1 MNRDRAM
8 EIIGKMI
15 RLSDADAVTAG
26 VGRGIFQSIRL
37 ADNVFTQNVASD
49 DSSIWVECAYGRSHG
64 GASTNNLGDDSL
76 KALVK
81 RAQDIARVSPPD
93 PEYMPPLKP
102 KEAGK
107 YPVINA
113 FANRTLELD
122 PKEKAR
128 ELADAVKKVRACK
141 LRLSGGYSTG
151 GWYSAFGNSVGL
163 RAWHRSTNA
172 EAHMTVLGGAGSG
185 WAQEISSDSGKID
198 AVRVATEAADIAAK
212 ARNPVSLPAGKYD
225 VIMRPAAAA
234 ELLIFMFF
242 GGFDAKSCDEGRSF
256 LRGKLGKKVFGGN
269 ITLRTDPI
277 EPKCP
282 GAPYLGDGLA
292 ARPMD
297 WVRNGMI
304 ANLIYSRFWAKKKHK
319 APTGWPT
326 NIIMDGGNESVDR
339 MIAGTENGLL
349 ITRFWYIR
357 DVDPMIP
364 SVTGM
369 SRDGLFEIRNGKVGR
384 AVRHMRFNENL
395 VDLFSRVEALG
406 VPERTGE
413 YSAMLVPAIK
423 VRGFNFT
430 STTKF

>member
-8 EIIGKMI
+8 EIIGKVI
-15 RLSDADAVTAG
+15 RLSDAGAVTAG
-26 VGRGIFQSIRL
+26 VGRGIFQSTRL
-37 ADNVFTQNVASD
+37 ADNVITQNVASD

-64 GASTNNLGDDSL
+64 GASTNDLSDESL
-76 KALVK
+76 RAVVK

-107 YPVINA
+107 YPVVSA
-113 FANRTLELD
+113 FAGRTLDLN
-122 PKEKAR
+122 PREKAR
-128 ELADAVKKVRACK
+128 ELAAAVKKVRALK

-151 GWYSAFGNSVGL
+151 GWYSAFGNSAGL

-185 WAQEISSDSGKID
+185 WAQEISADSGEID
-198 AVRVATEAADIAAK
+198 PVRVAATAADIAVRAK
-212 ARNPVSLPAGKYD
+212 NPAGLPAGKYD

-242 GGFDAKSCDEGRSF
+242 GGFNAKACDEGRSF
-256 LRGKLGKKVFGGN
+256 LRGKLGKRVFGGN
-269 ITLRTDPI
+269 VTLRTDPV

-292 ARPMD
+292 ARPLD
-297 WVRNGMI
+297 WVRNGTI
-304 ANLIYSRFWAKKKHK
+304 ANLIYSRFWAKKKRK
-319 APTGWPT
+319 APTGRPT
-326 NIIMDGGNESVDR
+326 NIIMDGGNDSVDH

-357 DVDPMIP
+357 DVDPMVP

-369 SRDGLFEIRNGKVGR
+369 TRDGLFEIRNGKVGR

-395 VDLFSRVEALG
+395 VDLFNRVEALG
-406 VPERTGE
+406 KPERTGG

-423 VRGFNFT
+423 VKDFNFT